1 MRLQGF
7 TLIES
12 ILATSVILLLG
23 AAVGVFSTQFISV
36 RDTAIAA
43 HVLRESLDRA
53 QVYARSGKQD
63 SDWGVVQVGENIVV
77 FSGATYALRAAEY
90 DELVDIPGGIT
101 MTGLEETVFARA
113 TGRISVAKV
122 IDIDGPDRT
131 LHLSISE
138 EGALNEYE

>member
-1 MRLQGF
+1 MRFRGF

-12 ILATSVILLLG
+12 ILATSVILLIG
-23 AAVGVFSTQFISV
+23 VAVGVFNTQFLSV
-36 RDTAIAA
+36 RDTVVAA

-63 SDWGVVQVGENIVV
+63 SDWGVVQVGTDIVV
-77 FSGATYALRAAEY
+77 FSGTTYALRVVES
-90 DELVDIPGGIT
+90 DELVGIPSGVT
-101 MTGLEETVFARA
+101 LTGLGETVFARS
-113 TGRISVAKV
+113 TGRIPAAKV

-138 EGALNEYE
+138 EGGVNEYE